1 MNGGWRGNFKYG
13 FLAGIL
19 TLLLATLLM
28 GAVHPD
34 RPTLSVPIIN
44 PTQDRVVPPLSG
56 YGTGRYQL
64 ATWQSGNGC
73 GVLILDT
80 STGVTKIAYS
90 AGKGPGGRAV
100 NNIGKP
106 FSQM

>member
-1 MNGGWRGNFKYG
+1 MNGGWRSNFKRG

-19 TLLLATLLM
+19 TLVLAGLLM

-34 RPTLSVPIIN
+34 RPTLSVPVLN
-44 PTQDRVVPPLSG
+44 PSQDRVVPPLSSPA
-56 YGTGRYQL
+56 GRYQL
-64 ATWQSGNGC
+64 ATWQSGGSY
-73 GVLILDT
+73 GAFVLDT
-80 STGVTKIAYS
+80 ATGVTKIAYS
-90 AGKGPGGRAV
+90 SGKGPGGRAV